1 MEQQKQNCINN
12 ISNKT
17 TATKTSA
24 ARANHRYQYRWNTI
38 VDAIAKG
45 KRATEVRPPFKMM
58 IIAVAT
64 HAESLVAVIVGI
76 VARDRRDEEED
87 SPTTVTTTTTTT
99 AVTFVPA
106 IMRIRVVLDVV
117 GLHQEIIMRRLEL
130 VREEQEEKE
139 IIGHHRTIMWIPLD
153 VALEVDP
160 QRELHHHTGAVV
172 VAVDRATTTITID
185 AKANANANA
194 LPVLLAME
202 N

>member
-1 MEQQKQNCINN
+1 MQQQKQSFIN

-45 KRATEVRPPFKMM
+45 KRATGVRLPFKMM
-58 IIAVAT
+58 IIAVVT
-64 HAESLVAVIVGI
+64 NAESLVAVIVGI
-76 VARDRRDEEED
+76 VARDRRDEEEED
-87 SPTTVTTTTTTT
+87 SSITVTTTT
-99 AVTFVPA
+99 AVTFIPA

-117 GLHQEIIMRRLEL
+117 GLHQEITMRRLEVVL
-130 VREEQEEKE
+130 EEEEEKE
-139 IIGHHRTIMWIPLD
+139 IIGHHRTTMWIPLD

-160 QRELHHHTGAVV
+160 QREHHHHTGAVV
-172 VAVDRATTTITID
+172 VGVDRATTTITID

-194 LPVLLAME
+194 LPALLAME